1 MTSHSDGSVGDER
14 SLLEAMADTMRGVL
28 MQVNSGPPF
37 YLGGAMRQQ
46 IREDLTAYDLLH
58 LDEVFN
64 AQR

>member
-1 MTSHSDGSVGDER
+1 MTHSAESVSGER

-28 MQVNSGPPF
+28 MQANSGPPF

-58 LDEVFN
+58 LDEVPHD
-64 AQR
+64 